1 MSIPRLRILTALA
14 AVTALALPSLASAHV
29 TLQPGEV
36 AAGGY
41 ARLDVRVPNERD
53 DSGTVK
59 VAVDFPHGVAG
70 VSTETVPG
78 WTARVAMATLDTP
91 ITSGDTTI
99 TREVR
104 RVTWTGD
111 GSQGVVGPGRFQ
123 DFGLSMKVPGQAGD
137 TLVFPAVQTY
147 ANGEVVRWT
156 GPAGSEH
163 PAPRVALTAAADDA
177 AAGAAGGSSGD
188 GGAPTG
194 LAVAALVV
202 GVLGLMTGG
211 AALVSARN
219 RSRAS

>member
-1 MSIPRLRILTALA
+1 MSTPRLRILTALA
-14 AVTALALPSLASAHV
+14 AVLSLALPSLASAHV
-29 TLQPGEV
+29 TMQPGEA

-59 VAVDFPHGVAG
+59 VEVTFPHGVAG
-70 VSTETVPG
+70 ASTEAVPG
-78 WTARVAMATLDTP
+78 WTAKVEMAKTAAP
-91 ITSGDTTI
+91 ITDGDTTI

-111 GSQGVVGPGRFQ
+111 GSQGVVRPGQFQ
-123 DFGLSMKVPGQAGD
+123 DFGLSMKVPGQAGE

-147 ANGEVVRWT
+147 ASGEVVRWT

-163 PAPRVALTAAADDA
+163 PAPRVALTAADDDA
-177 AAGAAGGSSGD
+177 AAGAGAGSSGD

-194 LAVAALVV
+194 LAIAALVI
-202 GVLGLMTGG
+202 GVLGLMAGG
-211 AALVSARN
+211 AALVASRN
-219 RSRAS
+219 RSRTS